1 MAGLTKGL
9 VQVYTGPGKGK
20 TTAAVGLAVRAA
32 GHGLR
37 TCLIQFLK
45 RGWESG
51 EWAALA
57 KLAPEIDMHVFG
69 AAQWGDHTAASPDT
83 PWWALP
89 PSDEDRQQAQQ
100 AFDLA
105 RRMVASGE
113 WDLVVLDEVF
123 AAVRHGLVS
132 AQDVVNLIAEKP
144 AQVELVL
151 TGRDAPPEV
160 LAAADLVTEMK
171 AVKHPFEQGV
181 QARRGIEY

>member
-1 MAGLTKGL
+1 MPRLTKGL

-51 EWAALA
+51 ERAALA
-57 KLAPEIDMHVFG
+57 KLAPGVELHVFG
-69 AAQWGDHTAASPDT
+69 AAEWGDPTQAAPDT

-89 PSDEDRQQAQQ
+89 PSDEDRAQARE
-100 AFDLA
+100 AFEFA
-105 RRMVASGE
+105 QRTVASGE

-132 AQDVVNLIAEKP
+132 AQDVVELIAGKP
-144 AQVELVL
+144 PRVELIL

-160 LAAADLVTEMK
+160 IAAADLVTEMR

-181 QARRGIEY
+181 QARKGIEY